1 MKVIVM
7 GAGIVGISTAWH
19 LLDEGHEVTVV
30 DRQPDAALETSFANG
45 AQISV
50 SFCEPWANAE
60 APFKVAKWLLRDDAP
75 LLFRPKLDPHQ
86 WRWGLSFLS
95 QCNTTAFERNVG
107 QLVALGR
114 YSQAALKAVVAQTG
128 IEYHRLERGI
138 LHFFSSQ
145 HDFEAG
151 AAAAEVMR
159 RHGVDRRVLTS
170 DEVLAIEPALASFG
184 PSLAGGTYT
193 PSDESGDARVFTQQL
208 ARRCAERGATFLYGH
223 DILDLR
229 KAGNAI
235 ESLRVRDQ
243 ATAQIKTLQ
252 ADAYVA
258 AMGSYTAPLLRP
270 LGLCLNIYPAKGYS
284 ATLKLKH
291 PERAST
297 VSLLDDGRKIAI
309 SRLGDEV
316 RIAGTAEM
324 AGYDTSIN
332 SPTSRVRCEALVQRY
347 EELFP
352 GVADTTTPNFWAGL
366 RPSTPDNIPIIG
378 RSPIDKLWINSGH
391 GTLGW
396 THGAGS
402 GRALAELISGKR
414 PALDFGFY
422 GDSGQDRRLRLGA
435 GAGSR
440 CPSSVG

>member
-86 WRWGLSFLS
+86 WRWGLSFLG
-95 QCNTTAFERNVG
+95 QCNTAAFERNVG

-114 YSQAALKAVVAQTG
+114 YSQAALKSVVAQTG
-128 IEYHRLERGI
+128 IDYHRLERGI
-138 LHFFSSQ
+138 LHFFSSPR
-145 HDFEAG
+145 DFDAG
-151 AAAAEVMR
+151 AAGAEVMR
-159 RHGVDRRVLTS
+159 RHGVDRRVLS
-170 DEVLAIEPALASFG
+170 RDEVLAIEPALAAFG
-184 PSLAGGTYT
+184 PRLAGGTYT

-208 ARRCAERGATFLYGH
+208 AKRCAERGATFLYSH
-223 DILDLR
+223 DIFGLQ
-229 KAGNAI
+229 KTGNAI
-235 ESLRVRDQ
+235 ESVRVCEQ
-243 ATAQIKTLQ
+243 ATGQMTLLR

-258 AMGSYTAPLLRP
+258 AMGSHTAPLLRP

-284 ATLKLKH
+284 ATLKLKQ

-324 AGYDTSIN
+324 AGYDTSIT
-332 SPTSRVRCEALVQRY
+332 SATSRVRCEALVKRY

-352 GVADTTTPNFWAGL
+352 GVADTSTPNYWAGL

-378 RSPIDKLWINSGH
+378 RSPIGKLWVNSGH

-402 GRALAELISGKR
+402 GRALAELISGQR

-422 GDSGQDRRLRLGA
+422 GDSTVTRRPRRA
-435 GAGSR
+435 TA
-440 CPSSVG
+440 

>member
-19 LLDEGHEVTVV
+19 LLNEGHEVTVV

-86 WRWGLSFLS
+86 WRWGLSFLA
-95 QCNTTAFERNVG
+95 QCNTAAFERNVG

-114 YSQAALKAVVAQTG
+114 YSQAALKSVVAQTG

-138 LHFFSSQ
+138 LHFFSTPQ
-145 HDFEAG
+145 DFEAG

-159 RHGVDRRVLTS
+159 RHGVDRRVLS
-170 DEVLAIEPALASFG
+170 RDEVLAVEPALASFG
-184 PSLAGGTYT
+184 RRLAGGTYT

-208 ARRCAERGATFLYGH
+208 ARRCAERGATFLYGR
-223 DILDLR
+223 DIVDLQR
-229 KAGNAI
+229 TGNAI
-235 ESLRVRDQ
+235 ESLRVRTRAPAQ
-243 ATAQIKTLQ
+243 AAGQVTTLR

-297 VSLLDDGRKIAI
+297 VSLLDDERKIAI

-324 AGYDTSIN
+324 AGYDTSIT
-332 SPTSRVRCEALVQRY
+332 SATSRVRCEALVKRY

-352 GVADTTTPNFWAGL
+352 GVADTATPNYWAGL

-378 RSPIDKLWINSGH
+378 RSPIDRLWVNSGH

-422 GDSGQDRRLRLGA
+422 GDSGTSRRPRMA
-435 GAGSR
+435 TA
-440 CPSSVG
+440 

>member
-7 GAGIVGISTAWH
+7 GAGIIGVSTAWY
-19 LLDEGHEVTVV
+19 LLDEGHQVTVI
-30 DRQPDAALETSFANG
+30 DRQPEAALETSFANG

-95 QCNTTAFERNVG
+95 QCSTAAFERNVG

-114 YSQAALKAVVAQTG
+114 YSQDALKSVVAQTG
-128 IEYHRLERGI
+128 IEYNRLERGI
-138 LHFFSSQ
+138 LHFFSTQ
-145 HDFEAG
+145 QDFEAG
-151 AAAAEVMR
+151 AAGAEVMR
-159 RHGVDRRVLTS
+159 RHGVDRRVLS
-170 DEVLAIEPALASFG
+170 RGQVLQIEPALAAFSAR
-184 PSLAGGTYT
+184 LAGGTYT

-208 ARRCAERGATFLYGH
+208 AKRCEERGATFLYGH
-223 DILDLR
+223 DIDGIDQ
-229 KAGNAI
+229 AGGSI
-235 ESLRVRDQ
+235 ESVRVRDRVTK
-243 ATAQIKTLQ
+243 TARVLR
-252 ADAYVA
+252 ADQYVA

-284 ATLKLKH
+284 ATLRLKQ

-309 SRLGDEV
+309 SRLGDEI

-324 AGYDTSIN
+324 AGYDTSIT
-332 SPTSRVRCEALVQRY
+332 SATSRVRCEALVKRY

-352 GVADTTTPNFWAGL
+352 GVADTSQPNYWAGL

-378 RSPIDKLWINSGH
+378 RTRIGRLWINAGH

-402 GRALAELISGKR
+402 GRALAELMSGKR
-414 PALDFGFY
+414 PALDFSFH
-422 GDSGQDRRLRLGA
+422 GDTTKVASPRMA
-435 GAGSR
+435 TA
-440 CPSSVG
+440 

>member
-7 GAGIVGISTAWH
+7 GAGIIGISTAWH

-60 APFKVAKWLLRDDAP
+60 APFKVVKWLLRDDAP
-75 LLFRPKLDPHQ
+75 LLFRPKLDPYQ
-86 WRWGLSFLS
+86 WRWGLSFLA
-95 QCNTTAFERNVG
+95 QCNTQAFERNVG

-114 YSQAALKAVVAQTG
+114 YSQAALKSVVAQTG

-138 LHFFSSQ
+138 LHFFSTPQ
-145 HDFEAG
+145 DFAAG
-151 AAAAEVMR
+151 AAAAELMR
-159 RHGVDRRVLTS
+159 RHGVDRRVLS
-170 DEVLAIEPALASFG
+170 RDEVLAVEPALATFG
-184 PSLAGGTYT
+184 PRLAGGTYT
-193 PSDESGDARVFTQQL
+193 ASDESGDARVFTQQL
-208 ARRCAERGATFLYGH
+208 AKRCAERGATFLYGR
-223 DILDLR
+223 DIVDLQ
-229 KAGNAI
+229 KTGNAI
-235 ESLRVRDQ
+235 ESLRVRER
-243 ATAQIKTLQ
+243 ATGQITTLR

-297 VSLLDDGRKIAI
+297 VSLLDDSRKIAI

-324 AGYDTSIN
+324 AGYDTSIT
-332 SPTSRVRCEALVQRY
+332 SATSRVRCEALVRRY
-347 EELFP
+347 DELFP
-352 GVADTTTPNFWAGL
+352 GVADTATPHYWAGL

-378 RSPIDKLWINSGH
+378 RSPIDRLWVNSGH

-402 GRALAELISGKR
+402 GRALAELISGKQ

-422 GDSGQDRRLRLGA
+422 GDRATTGRPRMA
-435 GAGSR
+435 TA
-440 CPSSVG
+440 

>member
-7 GAGIVGISTAWH
+7 GAGIIGISTAWH
-19 LLDEGHEVTVV
+19 LLGEGHEVTVV

-50 SFCEPWANAE
+50 SFCEPWADAR

-86 WRWGLSFLS
+86 WRWGLSFLA
-95 QCNTTAFERNVG
+95 QCNTPAFERNVG

-114 YSQAALKAVVAQTG
+114 YSQATLKSVVAQTG

-138 LHFFSSQ
+138 LHFFSTQ
-145 HDFEAG
+145 QDFDAG
-151 AAAAEVMR
+151 AAAAAVMR
-159 RHGVDRRVLTS
+159 RHGVDRRVLS
-170 DEVLAIEPALASFG
+170 RDEVLAVEPALVSFG
-184 PSLAGGTYT
+184 PRLAGGTYT

-223 DILDLR
+223 DIVGLQ
-229 KAGNAI
+229 KAGGAV
-235 ESLRVRDQ
+235 ESLRVREQ
-243 ATAQIKTLQ
+243 ATGQITTLR

-258 AMGSYTAPLLRP
+258 AMGSHTAPLLRP

-291 PERAST
+291 PDRAST

-324 AGYDTSIN
+324 AGYDTSIT
-332 SPTSRVRCEALVQRY
+332 SATSRVRCEALVKRY

-352 GVADTTTPNFWAGL
+352 GVADTTQPNFWAGL

-378 RSPIDKLWINSGH
+378 RSPIDRLWINAGH

-402 GRALAELISGKR
+402 GRALAELISGKQ
-414 PALDFGFY
+414 PAVDFGFH
-422 GDSGQDRRLRLGA
+422 GQSSMPRRPRMA
-435 GAGSR
+435 TA
-440 CPSSVG
+440 